1 MKRIILMVLTN
12 IWMVPY
18 WFIGIIRRGNHR
30 EKYSEEECY
39 EFIQKIVRAVTKSG
53 RVSLT
58 VTGVEKLPEKNGF
71 IMFPNHQGM
80 FDMLAIFEAC
90 PKPVSV
96 IVKKEAE
103 NLILVKQV
111 VHMIDGMYMDRSD
124 VRSSLQIINAMSE
137 KAKAGKNFVIFAEGT
152 RSRNGNEIQ
161 EFKAGSFKSA
171 VNAGCPIVP
180 VALIDSFKPFD
191 LPSIEKV
198 NVQVHFLDPIYP
210 EQYVGLKT
218 RDIAHIVHERIE
230 NEIHS
235 KLEKNN

>member
-103 NLILVKQV
+103 NLILVKQ
-111 VHMIDGMYMDRSD
+111 
-124 VRSSLQIINAMSE
+124 
-137 KAKAGKNFVIFAEGT
+137 
-152 RSRNGNEIQ
+152 
-161 EFKAGSFKSA
+161 GS
-171 VNAGCPIVP
+171 I
-180 VALIDSFKPFD
+180 
-191 LPSIEKV
+191 
-198 NVQVHFLDPIYP
+198 
-210 EQYVGLKT
+210 
-218 RDIAHIVHERIE
+218 
-230 NEIHS
+230 
-235 KLEKNN
+235 